1 MKAPPLPLRALRE
14 LAADCRTQKEL
25 AFCALAMV
33 IELESAAAVLDC
45 EALARSDEA
54 ACGKAAYLLDRASD
68 LRRAG
73 PLCGSRP
80 CSLRSRPLPAT
91 L

>member
-1 MKAPPLPLRALRE
+1 MKVPPLPLRALRE
-14 LAADCRTQKEL
+14 LAADCRTQKDL

-45 EALARSDEA
+45 EALARGDEA
-54 ACGKAAYLLDRASD
+54 ACGKAGYLLERAGE

-73 PLCGSRP
+73 PVCGNRP
-80 CSLRSRPLPAT
+80 CTLRSRPLPPAP
-91 L
+91 